1 MSRLRLGFLRC
12 CVVLCA
18 VVALAPLARAER
30 IALLPLRSAGEELTP
45 PARERLKSS
54 LRGGLASAAAEP
66 IDPAATL
73 DRTPALRGCETPACL
88 GRLADLMDVPLVL
101 SATVEVV
108 GSSNFTFSLSVFSRA
123 SKKEIARRVERCEI
137 CNAQDANESLSRAA
151 QGVLE
156 DAAKAPTTPQATAAA
171 SPTGGS
177 ASAILLRPARR
188 PLTAAAIGLGVGGAL
203 LLGGGIALLA
213 VDGRTRADRV
223 ADNMVLTQQ
232 RFEST
237 VPGGLLVGLG
247 AASIVSAAVLGW
259 WSTTPEWKRVAVV
272 PAGNQLLVSG
282 RF

>member
-1 MSRLRLGFLRC
+1 MSRPRLGFLRC
-12 CVVLCA
+12 CVVVCTA
-18 VVALAPLARAER
+18 VALAPLAHAER

-123 SKKEIARRVERCEI
+123 SKKEVAKRVERCEI

-156 DAAKAPTTPQATAAA
+156 DAAKAPASPQAAAA
-171 SPTGGS
+171 SPTDKG

-213 VDGRTRADRV
+213 VDGRTRVDRV

-272 PAGNQLLVSG
+272 PVGNQLIVSG

>member
-1 MSRLRLGFLRC
+1 MSRSRLGVLRC
-12 CVVLCA
+12 CVIVCA
-18 VVALAPLARAER
+18 VAALAPSARAER

-45 PARERLKSS
+45 PARERLKAS

-123 SKKEIARRVERCEI
+123 SKREIAKRVERCEI

-156 DAAKAPTTPQATAAA
+156 EAAKAPTTQQAAA
-171 SPTGGS
+171 TNTPTNTSGG
-177 ASAILLRPARR
+177 AILLRPARR
-188 PLTAAAIGLGVGGAL
+188 PLTSAAIGLGVGGAL

-213 VDGRTRADRV
+213 VDGMTRTDRV
-223 ADNMVLTQQ
+223 GNNMVQTQQ

-237 VPGGLLVGLG
+237 APGGILVGLG
-247 AASIVSAAVLGW
+247 AASILSAAVMGW
-259 WSTTPEWKRVAVV
+259 WSTTPEWKRVAVLPV
-272 PAGNQLLVSG
+272 GNQLVVTG